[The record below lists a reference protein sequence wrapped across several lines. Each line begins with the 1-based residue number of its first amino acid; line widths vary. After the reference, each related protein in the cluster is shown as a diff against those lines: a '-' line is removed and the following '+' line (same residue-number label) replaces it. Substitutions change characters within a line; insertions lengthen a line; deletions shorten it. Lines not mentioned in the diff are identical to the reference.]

1 MGAPLNGMASRR
13 PDAPDPPDAIA
24 QARRVLA
31 VEIGGLQ
38 ALERGIDA
46 SFAAA
51 LEAIE
56 TMKTRKERNGRVI
69 VAGIGKSGHVARKI
83 AATLASTGT
92 PAFFVHP
99 GEASHGDLG
108 MITDADIVLM
118 LSYSGG
124 SAELNDLI
132 HYTRRFGI
140 TLIAMTSVAREN
152 GETPLSQHA
161 DIVLRLPDM
170 PEACPN
176 GLAPTTSNTM
186 MLALGDALAVALLER
201 TGLTAEEFRVF
212 HPGGRLG
219 QKLLKVSDLMLAGA
233 RLPTVELSAGVADVL
248 RVMGENNIGLVAV
261 LAANGHTLA
270 GIITEGDLRR
280 ALKPDFMAQPIDGM
294 MTRNPM
300 TIGPD
305 ALAAQ
310 ALHVMSR
317 TPGRYIS
324 ALIVVGADEAVLGLL
339 RLQDCLQAG
348 VV

>member
-1 MGAPLNGMASRR
+1 MTKQKSSPPEL
-13 PDAPDPPDAIA
+13 DALA
-24 QARRVLA
+24 QARRVLG
-31 VEIGGLQ
+31 VEIAGLR
-38 ALERGIDA
+38 ALEDSLDG

-51 LEAIE
+51 IGTIEA
-56 TMKTRKERNGRVI
+56 MKAKREHRGRLI

-118 LSYSGG
+118 LSYTGG
-124 SAELNDLI
+124 STELNDLI

-140 TLIAMTSVAREN
+140 RLIAMTS
-152 GETPLSQHA
+152 GMDTPLAKHA
-161 DIVLRLPDM
+161 DIVLRLPNV

-176 GLAPTTSNTM
+176 NMAPTTSTIM

-201 TGLTAEEFRVF
+201 TGMTAEEFRVF
-212 HPGGRLG
+212 HPGGKLG
-219 QKLLKVSDLMLAGA
+219 QKLLKVSDLMLTGEAMPNVPHGA
-233 RLPTVELSAGVADVL
+233 MLADVL
-248 RVMGENNIGLVAV
+248 KTMGEKNVGLVTVMDADGMHLGGV
-261 LAANGHTLA
+261 L
-270 GIITEGDLRR
+270 TEGDLRR
-280 ALKPDFMAQPIDGM
+280 AMGQDFTTRPAREI
-294 MTRNPM
+294 MTKTPT
-300 TIGPD
+300 TIGPG

-310 ALHVMSR
+310 ALHIMSR

-324 ALIVVGADEAVLGLL
+324 ALVVVDEDAHVLGLL